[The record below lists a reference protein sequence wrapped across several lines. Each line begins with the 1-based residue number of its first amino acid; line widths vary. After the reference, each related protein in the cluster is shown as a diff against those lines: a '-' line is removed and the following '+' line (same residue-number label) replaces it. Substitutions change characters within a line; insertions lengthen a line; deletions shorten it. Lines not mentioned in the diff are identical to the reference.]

1 MRIYVARMDKK
12 KLQYR
17 RDTYFWQ
24 YTFKRITE

>member
-1 MRIYVARMDKK
+1 MDKK

-24 YTFKRITE
+24 YTDLKELVARSS